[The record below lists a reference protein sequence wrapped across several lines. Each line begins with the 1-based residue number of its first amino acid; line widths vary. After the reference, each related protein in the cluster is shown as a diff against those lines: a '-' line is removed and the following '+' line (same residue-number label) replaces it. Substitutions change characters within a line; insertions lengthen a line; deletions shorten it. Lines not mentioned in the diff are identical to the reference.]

1 MPTAIA
7 DGDTASDL
15 RLELLKQYML
25 GETGDPL
32 LAWLTAEVVVGD
44 LIAAKHEVVTYS
56 FLSSNNNGLKTP

>member
-1 MPTAIA
+1 
-7 DGDTASDL
+7 
-15 RLELLKQYML
+15 ML

-44 LIAAKHEVVTYS
+44 LIAAKHEVVTDS